1 LISLLRELYARDIQ
15 LSSHDNKI
23 RYKCP
28 KNTLNPE
35 LINLIKHHKSPTL
48 HRIKQNEAAK
58 KQGFLI
64 IDHGQLYEYRYS
76 YNGYLYIER
85 NLDGTTTAWRE
96 NHIYDDYL
104 IISNHKPFWVSFKES
119 CEFLS
124 WLKDQDKNV
133 LD

>member
-1 LISLLRELYARDIQ
+1 MDNELRDLI
-15 LSSHDNKI
+15 K
-23 RYKCP
+23 RYK
-28 KNTLNPE
+28 
-35 LINLIKHHKSPTL
+35 SPIL

-58 KQGFLI
+58 EQGFLI

-76 YNGYLYIER
+76 FNGYLYIER

-96 NHIYDDYL
+96 NYIYNDYH
-104 IISNHKPFWVSFKES
+104 IISNHKPFWVSFKEA

-124 WLKDQDKNV
+124 WLKDQNNKV